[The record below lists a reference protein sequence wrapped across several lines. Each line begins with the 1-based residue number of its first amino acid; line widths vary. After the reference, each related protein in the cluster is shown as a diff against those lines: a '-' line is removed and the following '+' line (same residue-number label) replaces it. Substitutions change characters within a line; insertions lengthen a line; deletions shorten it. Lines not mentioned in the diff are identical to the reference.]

1 MNPMDMLKA
10 MVGKMNPKSI
20 VMNMLKGNTNPIFA
34 NLIEMANKND
44 VKGLENFARNYMKE
58 QGRNYDEEFNKF
70 INNFGL
76 KK

>member
-1 MNPMDMLKA
+1 MNPLNMIKGM
-10 MVGKMNPKSI
+10 MGNINPKNM

-58 QGRNYDEEFNKF
+58 QGKDFDKEFNDFKSMF
-70 INNFGL
+70 N

>member
-1 MNPMDMLKA
+1 MNMKQIVMGMLK
-10 MVGKMNPKSI
+10 NNS
-20 VMNMLKGNTNPIFA
+20 NPIFA
-34 NLIEMANKND
+34 NLVNLAEQNNTKE
-44 VKGLENFARNYMKE
+44 LENFARNYLKE